1 MPVFAVLYN
10 YAEGSTEARNQHR
23 PAHRAFLDSLTGP
36 VTILATGPWAD
47 EPPGAL
53 LVIEGESTADVASKM
68 DEDPFHLA
76 QVISARS
83 IREWT
88 QVKGPWAR

>member
-1 MPVFAVLYN
+1 MPVFAVLYD

-47 EPPGAL
+47 EPAGAL
-53 LVIEGESTADVASKM
+53 LVIDGESAQDVASKM
-68 DEDPFHLA
+68 DEDPFHVA
-76 QVISARS
+76 QVISHRS
-83 IREWT
+83 IRAWT
-88 QVKGPWAR
+88 QVKGPWS